1 MVEITSPKTETS
13 VGVNLTVDTVQYWCH
28 HTQQFAKTQV
38 EKAKKFVENN
48 CYEYNGEGFFLCN
61 PIKGYN
67 TRTYTIRKNKETNEF
82 DCNCQKGREGSGTC
96 AHVLGLY
103 FAFKLNYFRE
113 GGQDGNQ

>member
-48 CYEYNGEGFFLCN
+48 CYEYNGEGFFCATQSRVIIQEL
-61 PIKGYN
+61 IQSGK
-67 TRTYTIRKNKETNEF
+67 TRKLMNLTATAKKAGKDQEL
-82 DCNCQKGREGSGTC
+82 
-96 AHVLGLY
+96 AHTSWAYISLLS
-103 FAFKLNYFRE
+103 
-113 GGQDGNQ
+113 